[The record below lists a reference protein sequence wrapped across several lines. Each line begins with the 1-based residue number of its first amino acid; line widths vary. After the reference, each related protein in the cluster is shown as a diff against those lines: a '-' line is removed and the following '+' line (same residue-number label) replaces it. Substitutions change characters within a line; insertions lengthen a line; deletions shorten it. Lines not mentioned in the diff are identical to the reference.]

1 MKAFIPNFLS
11 RIVMPGWFS
20 WSLRISLILSSTDY
34 SWFFFCS
41 NMKNRNYSIEINEIL
56 IRNYHLSILD
66 LKFPILD
73 TSSQKSISKN
83 ISSYMILAAG
93 KYFLLG
99 SFSTFRISKNFSNL
113 FLIRSWILSKS
124 KEDIGMLW
132 QIHYDISVCV
142 I

>member
-1 MKAFIPNFLS
+1 MFQSKELKVSSSDIFLFFPKSLVVVCSLFDRENFQNICNKYIYFVKTTLN
-11 RIVMPGWFS
+11 FS
-20 WSLRISLILSSTDY
+20 Y
-34 SWFFFCS
+34 
-41 NMKNRNYSIEINEIL
+41 NMENRNCSIEINEIL

-93 KYFLLG
+93 EYYLLG

-113 FLIRSWILSKS
+113 FLIRS
-124 KEDIGMLW
+124 
-132 QIHYDISVCV
+132 
-142 I
+142 